1 MKTETKKYERNA
13 DLLLT
18 HTHTH
23 MQEGNTK
30 TTSFKTGGRSG
41 TDREKA
47 TGTDK
52 QTHTQRSLFSGV
64 QRISETCMQ
73 HSSLGV
79 FDKSKPL
86 QDMQSSIHSV
96 SFLVKFRQRI
106 LLTLQ

>member
-41 TDREKA
+41 TDRERA
-47 TGTDK
+47 TETDRH
-52 QTHTQRSLFSGV
+52 THRGRYFQ
-64 QRISETCMQ
+64 
-73 HSSLGV
+73 V
-79 FDKSKPL
+79 FRG
-86 QDMQSSIHSV
+86 
-96 SFLVKFRQRI
+96 LVKHACST
-106 LLTLQ
+106 LL